1 METKGVREDYSARQD
16 EGVAKGGVFLPH
28 KVGPGAAPV
37 NGHIYLPL

>member
-1 METKGVREDYSARQD
+1 METKGIREDYSARRD
-16 EGVAKGGVFLPH
+16 EGVAKAVFLPH